1 MGMKASARPLLDNP
15 VDAELFVGR
24 GSELSTIWAALNAEL
39 NVLVTGDRGSGK
51 TSLLRHLQLDSRS
64 PFTGARQEG
73 DFLMIYVRVEGIP
86 DGRAMLARIVEAVT
100 GTPAAKNDGPD
111 ALLRTLTDYRQQLV
125 DDTHRRWEEERG
137 GAGPTG
143 GRVFPVIIVDDVTA
157 AAGHA
162 LFGQYRDEVW
172 STGYLWVVSVRE
184 NDRAGLL
191 TPPAD
196 AFFETIVELAPLSPE
211 EMVDLLNRRGGV
223 DLAPIGQTLAD
234 AVGGNPRALVGAL
247 RGLMQ
252 DPESYDANAQAIG
265 ARDAAIYT
273 LGRSASML
281 AAELKARGAVS
292 ASDEDLLAAL
302 GWSRPRAVQVFKQ
315 LDENGL
321 VRSSEV
327 SSGPGRPRRV
337 YELTPPAEWMRLRA
351 TEPEATT

>member
-1 MGMKASARPLLDNP
+1 MKTSARPLLDNP

-24 GSELSTIWAALNAEL
+24 GSELSAIWAALNAEL
-39 NVLVTGDRGSGK
+39 NVLLTGDRGSGK

-64 PFTGARQEG
+64 PFTGARREG
-73 DFLMIYVRVEGIP
+73 DFPMTYVRVEGIA
-86 DGRAMLARIVEAVT
+86 DGRTLLARIVETVT
-100 GTPAAKNDGPD
+100 GTPAAENDGPD
-111 ALLRTLTDYRQQLV
+111 ALLRTLTDHRQQFV
-125 DDTHRRWEEERG
+125 DDTHKRWAEESDD
-137 GAGPTG
+137 GAEPTG
-143 GRVFPVIIVDDVTA
+143 TRLFPVIIVDDVTA

-196 AFFETIVELAPLSPE
+196 AFFEKIVELGPLSPAATIE
-211 EMVDLLNRRGGV
+211 LVTRRLGV
-223 DLAPIGQTLAD
+223 DPSSVGEMLAD
-234 AVGGNPRALVGAL
+234 VVGGNPRDLVGAL
-247 RGLMQ
+247 RNFMQ

-265 ARDAAIYT
+265 ARDAAIYA

-281 AAELKARGAVS
+281 AAELKARGTVS

-337 YELTPPAEWMRLRA
+337 YELTPAAEWMRLRETESETA
-351 TEPEATT
+351 T

>member
-1 MGMKASARPLLDNP
+1 MKTSARPLLDNA

-24 GSELSTIWAALNAEL
+24 GSELSAIWAALNAEL
-39 NVLVTGDRGSGK
+39 NVLVSGERGSGK
-51 TSLLRHLQLDSRS
+51 TSLLRQLQLDSRS
-64 PFTGARQEG
+64 PFTGARREG
-73 DFLMIYVRVEGIP
+73 DFPMTYVRVEGIA
-86 DGRAMLARIVEAVT
+86 DGRTLLARIVEAVT
-100 GTPAAKNDGPD
+100 GAQTVENDSPD
-111 ALLRTLTDYRQQLV
+111 ALLRTLTDYRQQFA
-125 DDTHRRWEEERG
+125 DDTHARWQEQSDDRAE
-137 GAGPTG
+137 PTG
-143 GRVFPVIIVDDVTA
+143 TRLFPVIIVDDVTA

-196 AFFETIVELAPLSPE
+196 AFFEKIVELAPLSPD

-247 RGLMQ
+247 RGLLQ
-252 DPESYDANAQAIG
+252 DPESYNANAQAIG
-265 ARDAAIYT
+265 ARDAAIYA

-292 ASDEDLLAAL
+292 ASDDDLLAAL

-327 SSGPGRPRRV
+327 SSGQGRPRRV
-337 YELTPPAEWMRLRA
+337 YELTPPAEWMRLRGTDAETA
-351 TEPEATT
+351 T

>member
-1 MGMKASARPLLDNP
+1 MKTSARPLLDNP

-24 GSELSTIWAALNAEL
+24 GNELSAIWAGLNAEL

-64 PFTGARQEG
+64 PFTGARREG
-73 DFLMIYVRVEGIP
+73 DFPMAYVRVEGIA
-86 DGRAMLARIVEAVT
+86 DGRTLLARIVEVVT
-100 GTPAAKNDGPD
+100 SAPAAESDGPD
-111 ALLRTLTDYRQQLV
+111 ALLRILTTYRQQLV
-125 DDTHRRWEEERG
+125 DDTHRRWAEQSEDGVE
-137 GAGPTG
+137 PTG
-143 GRVFPVIIVDDVTA
+143 TRLFPVIIVDDVTA

-196 AFFETIVELAPLSPE
+196 AFFEKVVELAPLSPD

-223 DLAPIGQTLAD
+223 DLTPIGQTLAD

-252 DPESYDANAQAIG
+252 DPESYDANSRAIG
-265 ARDAAIYT
+265 ARDDAIYA

-292 ASDEDLLAAL
+292 ASDDDLLAAL

-315 LDENGL
+315 LDDKGL

-337 YELTPPAEWMRLRA
+337 YELTPPAEWMRRCGTESETA
-351 TEPEATT
+351 T

>member
-1 MGMKASARPLLDNP
+1 MKASARPLLDNP

-24 GSELSTIWAALNAEL
+24 GSELSAIWAALNAEL

-64 PFTGARQEG
+64 PFTVARREG
-73 DFLMIYVRVEGIP
+73 DFPMTYVRVEGIA
-86 DGRAMLARIVEAVT
+86 DGRALLARIVEAVT
-100 GTPAAKNDGPD
+100 GAPAAESDGPD
-111 ALLRTLTDYRQQLV
+111 ALLRILTTYRQHFV
-125 DDTHRRWEEERG
+125 DDTHTRWQEQSEDGTE
-137 GAGPTG
+137 PTG
-143 GRVFPVIIVDDVTA
+143 TRLFPVIIVDDVTA

-196 AFFETIVELAPLSPE
+196 AFFEKVVELAPLSTD
-211 EMVDLLNRRGGV
+211 EMLDLLNRRGGV
-223 DLAPIGQTLAD
+223 DLTQIGHTLAD

-247 RGLMQ
+247 RSLMQ

-265 ARDAAIYT
+265 ARDDAIHA

-292 ASDEDLLAAL
+292 ASDDDLLAAL

-315 LDENGL
+315 LDDKGL

-327 SSGPGRPRRV
+327 SSGQGRPRRV
-337 YELTPPAEWMRLRA
+337 YELTPPAEWMRLRGTDPETA
-351 TEPEATT
+351 T